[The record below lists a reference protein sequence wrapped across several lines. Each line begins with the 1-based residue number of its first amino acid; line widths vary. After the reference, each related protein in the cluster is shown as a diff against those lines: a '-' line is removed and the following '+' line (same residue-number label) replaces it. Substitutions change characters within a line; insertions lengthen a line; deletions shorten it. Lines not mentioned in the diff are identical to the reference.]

1 MIVTVAGLKGGIGK
15 TTTAANLAHAQ
26 YEQLCNVLAL
36 DADPQASLRTWA
48 KWGEWVIPV
57 EKFAAGRAAQVRP
70 LGWDVV
76 IDTPPYDA
84 HVTAAAVG
92 VATHVVYP
100 MAPTGMEFEGV
111 DRMRALLDRYAP
123 QAHRLILLNR
133 TVARASSTTEYR
145 AALEAEGWHVARAT
159 VGRREQFAQS
169 YGAIPFRA
177 SSTAFG
183 DCLADLRSL
192 EVSA

>member
-1 MIVTVAGLKGGIGK
+1 MSDRRSPLVS
-15 TTTAANLAHAQ
+15 
-26 YEQLCNVLAL
+26 
-36 DADPQASLRTWA
+36 DPGPTS
-48 KWGEWVIPV
+48 G
-57 EKFAAGRAAQVRP
+57 
-70 LGWDVV
+70 
-76 IDTPPYDA
+76 TPQ
-84 HVTAAAVG
+84 
-92 VATHVVYP
+92 
-100 MAPTGMEFEGV
+100 EFEGV

-183 DCLADLRSL
+183 DCLAEGLVRSRNHSDLTPLRGGDRRRLAARSVVAL
-192 EVSA
+192 ATAAARPFSPC

>member
-1 MIVTVAGLKGGIGK
+1 M
-15 TTTAANLAHAQ
+15 
-26 YEQLCNVLAL
+26 
-36 DADPQASLRTWA
+36 
-48 KWGEWVIPV
+48 
-57 EKFAAGRAAQVRP
+57 
-70 LGWDVV
+70 

-145 AALEAEGWHVARAT
+145 AALEAEGWHVARAA

>member
-1 MIVTVAGLKGGIGK
+1 
-15 TTTAANLAHAQ
+15 
-26 YEQLCNVLAL
+26 
-36 DADPQASLRTWA
+36 
-48 KWGEWVIPV
+48 
-57 EKFAAGRAAQVRP
+57 
-70 LGWDVV
+70 
-76 IDTPPYDA
+76 
-84 HVTAAAVG
+84 
-92 VATHVVYP
+92 

-145 AALEAEGWHVARAT
+145 AALEAEGWHVAQAT